1 MNQIEKLMKVT
12 QERTGLSDWDLAQKI
27 GVSVATVKRWKS
39 GTQESIKIYNLMKIC
54 KATDTT
60 ITIDEYGLDVDG
72 K

>member
-54 KATDTT
+54 KATDTR